1 MLTEGGGPVAHPNI
15 LAVSRVMR
23 HIAGVLML
31 CWVRALRAGAI
42 VALLTA
48 VAVEIADMVVLR
60 RFPPDGM
67 AQLVAAGLA
76 FGLGYA
82 VAITIIADELLVGIL
97 DGVGHLLGDAEAGAR
112 AAAIAAEREIGE
124 VGSSLFRVGPL
135 GGVAAVV
142 GALIDRTG
150 VSRAPAEDPVFIMAD
165 ATRSSRLDRATR
177 GEMATRREA
186 DSTEQAWSSGQV
198 ATWDRDASRDW
209 PTDETLADL
218 ATDGDEMAEEAGEE
232 SEAPTIAEMPAI
244 AGRVDD
250 APAPTGQPVHASE
263 LPRIAWDGGSAAAG
277 DAVPP
282 ASPAP
287 VPLAMGGLAAPADW
301 QQDATPAPDGTAWH
315 DPMAAVYDEDE
326 EAPGIQPV
334 DAFGAP
340 PPAPRTQRADQWADT
355 RPVPEMPRPG
365 AETTRPLPNPTRPL
379 ARGPQPTSPR
389 GSVWDHISQ
398 VLAGRP
404 VEPLPAENDVPAAPN
419 GGTGEPASSDR

>member
-1 MLTEGGGPVAHPNI
+1 
-15 LAVSRVMR
+15 MR

-48 VAVEIADMVVLR
+48 VAVEIAEMVVLR

-263 LPRIAWDGGSAAAG
+263 CH
-277 DAVPP
+277 
-282 ASPAP
+282 ASP
-287 VPLAMGGLAAPADW
+287 GTAAQPPR
-301 QQDATPAPDGTAWH
+301 ATPCRPPHPRQFRWPWVVWRRPRTGSRTPH
-315 DPMAAVYDEDE
+315 QRRM
-326 EAPGIQPV
+326 
-334 DAFGAP
+334 AP
-340 PPAPRTQRADQWADT
+340 PGTTQWPRSMTKTRRRRAFSRWTRLGRHRPRHARSGPTSGRIRAQSRRCRAGRSDHTPAAKPHSSPCAGPSADIAARECLGSHQ
-355 RPVPEMPRPG
+355 PG
-365 AETTRPLPNPTRPL
+365 AGRASGPAATRRE
-379 ARGPQPTSPR
+379 RC
-389 GSVWDHISQ
+389 
-398 VLAGRP
+398 AGR
-404 VEPLPAENDVPAAPN
+404 AQWRHRR
-419 GGTGEPASSDR
+419 ASIV